1 MATSTTPAKAK
12 ETDWADVS
20 EDDDEESTPTVKVD
34 SIDLTSLSLKDKA
47 ASAGF
52 PQNNESC

>member
-20 EDDDEESTPTVKVD
+20 EDDDEEPTPTVKVD

-47 ASAGF
+47 ESAGF
-52 PQNNESC
+52 PKQ